1 MFGNHGFY
9 VAAEWVVIVF
19 GWLMPYSNVVNGLMV
34 GIMLNHSDMPLDW
47 NGSLSSQKEQDAGET
62 INEILMI
69 AKKIV

>member
-34 GIMLNHSDMPLDW
+34 GIMLNHSDMPLD
-47 NGSLSSQKEQDAGET
+47 
-62 INEILMI
+62 
-69 AKKIV
+69 